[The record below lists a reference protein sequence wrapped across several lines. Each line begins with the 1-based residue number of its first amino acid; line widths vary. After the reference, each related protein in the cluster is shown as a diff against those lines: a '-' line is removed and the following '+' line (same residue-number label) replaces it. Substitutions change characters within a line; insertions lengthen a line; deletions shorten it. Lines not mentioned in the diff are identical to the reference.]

1 MRVPRRA
8 VIGGSTALY
17 RIALN
22 HRVSARLGRRV
33 INASAGAM
41 RVPRGTVL
49 RHETL
54 GGRPVERTTV
64 GATERPTAILYLH
77 GGGYTVGSPRLYRG
91 CAAYL
96 AKSSA
101 AVVYNID
108 YRLAPEHPYP
118 AALDDAVA
126 AFREL
131 VHVHGYEPARIAIAG
146 DSAGGGLAVAAARVL
161 VDEGLRPAALGLL
174 SPWTDPADEE
184 FELTRDRVTN
194 VRWGR
199 ACAVMYRG
207 SASQT
212 DPGYAPMH
220 GSLDGLPP
228 MLIHCSTVEMLY
240 PQIERFAEK
249 ARASDVE
256 VEFVAREDWWHS
268 IHVLAGALAEATDAV
283 TDVGA
288 YLGRALGAT
297 SAEGVEAAAR

>member
-1 MRVPRRA
+1 MRLPRRA
-8 VIGGSTALY
+8 VIGGSVACY

-22 HRVSARLGRRV
+22 HRMSARAGRR
-33 INASAGAM
+33 ILDATASAM
-41 RVPRGTVL
+41 RVPPATVV

-64 GATERPTAILYLH
+64 GATKRAEAVLYLH
-77 GGGYTVGSPRLYRG
+77 GGGYTVGSPRLYRA

-96 AKSSA
+96 ARSA
-101 AVVYNID
+101 GAVVYNLD

-131 VHVHGYEPARIAIAG
+131 VHEHGYDPAQIAIAG

-174 SPWTDPADEE
+174 SPWTDPADEH
-184 FELTRDRVTN
+184 FEMARDRVTN

-199 ACAVMYRG
+199 ASSIMYRG
-207 SASQT
+207 SAAET

-249 ARASDVE
+249 AKASDVE

-283 TDVGA
+283 TDVGV
-288 YLGRALGAT
+288 YLRGKLR
-297 SAEGVEAAAR
+297 